1 MIAVADRLTFLT
13 AELAAATRDHLFA
26 HLERCDPAYPVL
38 LTLANA
44 DAIGHDMETV
54 PTKAMQAAGEL
65 GTDDEIVAAAAER
78 HGDVLAEAR
87 VRFPKLR
94 LLVLCACPVLRPSQ
108 APLVRR
114 DQRGFGPALCGFGDP
129 LRRRSRR
136 PRRPGDGPMTS
147 ENTERRLMLYS
158 IRIDE
163 TRVPEELRSQ
173 EMIGLV

>member
-94 LLVLCACPVLRPSQ
+94 LLVLYACPVLRPSQ

-114 DQRGFGPALCGFGDP
+114 INEVLVRRCADLAIPFVDVHDALADPATGP
-129 LRRRSRR
+129 
-136 PRRPGDGPMTS
+136 
-147 ENTERRLMLYS
+147 
-158 IRIDE
+158 
-163 TRVPEELRSQ
+163 
-173 EMIGLV
+173 